1 MRLIHCL
8 NNISAQGTD
17 LLDPKAYSLTD
28 SLDEAEGILVR
39 SAAMHDMKFPAGLRA
54 IARAG
59 AGVNNIPLDR
69 CADEG
74 IVVFNTPG
82 ANANAVKELVLAALL
97 LTSRKIVPAIEWA
110 QTLKGTADISKQVEK
125 GKSAFAGPEILGKK
139 LGVIGLGAIGVLV
152 ANAAQTLGM
161 QVYGFDPFLSVD
173 AAWNL
178 SSDIVKAASVDEIF
192 EKCDYI
198 TIHVPLNDSTRG
210 LIGADALKKVKKAV
224 LIALTI
230 YIVLMYLALIT
241 KTSSFTYGET
251 QVGYKGW
258 FESGNSI
265 GTIMLLSL
273 FIVLPMLNKE
283 NKLAIR
289 IWVLMITV
297 LVGAYLCTLLGT
309 RTGLFG
315 FIIVVMAYIA
325 FTVLYNLL
333 NKNKLNK
340 KILTIGVIILVLVGI
355 AVTIFGSKTIERR
368 RELKNKE
375 NEIYDTM
382 TNQTAHVTGD
392 TVELV
397 KKIKAG
403 QMDENYMSESMQQA
417 YLDLYNTANEKQISN
432 TNMRTLQL
440 IYHSNLIKEQ
450 NSIPM
455 LLFGNG
461 YMSHYYEMIFE
472 MEVPAFLFNFGVI
485 GFFLYFIPFL
495 IIAVYGI
502 YVILKKFRVVKV
514 EFAMALSGLWFAI
527 IISFLSGYTFF
538 NSSTMM
544 IIIALSVIVIN
555 QIKDIDDNEVKI
567 YNPEKGNDTL

>member
-1 MRLIHCL
+1 MQKELSKKNEIKNKNHCRIFTMENLLCLLIIICP
-8 NNISAQGTD
+8 I
-17 LLDPKAYSLTD
+17 LDVSSFIFRNL
-28 SLDEAEGILVR
+28 
-39 SAAMHDMKFPAGLRA
+39 
-54 IARAG
+54 
-59 AGVNNIPLDR
+59 
-69 CADEG
+69 
-74 IVVFNTPG
+74 FNTNFSISTFVRPIIPIVAITYIFFKDKIKPQIIIAG
-82 ANANAVKELVLAALL
+82 IAYLGYAICHVYIFYKIKIGCAYGNELREIQYLVNYTFMVMNLFIYIYFFAVKNREKEI
-97 LTSRKIVPAIEWA
+97 TQ
-110 QTLKGTADISKQVEK
+110 QTV
-125 GKSAFAGPEILGKK
+125 GKSLE
-139 LGVIGLGAIGVLV
+139 
-152 ANAAQTLGM
+152 
-161 QVYGFDPFLSVD
+161 
-173 AAWNL
+173 
-178 SSDIVKAASVDEIF
+178 
-192 EKCDYI
+192 
-198 TIHVPLNDSTRG
+198 
-210 LIGADALKKVKKAV
+210 KVKKAV

-230 YIVLMYLALIT
+230 YIALMYLALIT

-289 IWVLMITV
+289 IWGLMITV

-403 QMDENYMSESMQQA
+403 QMDENYMSKSMQQA

-502 YVILKKFRVVKV
+502 YVILKKFKVSKV
-514 EFAMALSGLWFAI
+514 EFSMALSGLWFAI

-538 NSSTMM
+538 NSSTM
-544 IIIALSVIVIN
+544 IIIITLSVIVVN

>member
-1 MRLIHCL
+1 
-8 NNISAQGTD
+8 
-17 LLDPKAYSLTD
+17 
-28 SLDEAEGILVR
+28 
-39 SAAMHDMKFPAGLRA
+39 
-54 IARAG
+54 
-59 AGVNNIPLDR
+59 
-69 CADEG
+69 
-74 IVVFNTPG
+74 
-82 ANANAVKELVLAALL
+82 
-97 LTSRKIVPAIEWA
+97 
-110 QTLKGTADISKQVEK
+110 
-125 GKSAFAGPEILGKK
+125 
-139 LGVIGLGAIGVLV
+139 
-152 ANAAQTLGM
+152 
-161 QVYGFDPFLSVD
+161 
-173 AAWNL
+173 
-178 SSDIVKAASVDEIF
+178 
-192 EKCDYI
+192 
-198 TIHVPLNDSTRG
+198 
-210 LIGADALKKVKKAV
+210 
-224 LIALTI
+224 
-230 YIVLMYLALIT
+230 
-241 KTSSFTYGET
+241 
-251 QVGYKGW
+251 
-258 FESGNSI
+258 
-265 GTIMLLSL
+265 
-273 FIVLPMLNKE
+273 
-283 NKLAIR
+283 
-289 IWVLMITV
+289 
-297 LVGAYLCTLLGT
+297 
-309 RTGLFG
+309 
-315 FIIVVMAYIA
+315 
-325 FTVLYNLL
+325 
-333 NKNKLNK
+333 
-340 KILTIGVIILVLVGI
+340 
-355 AVTIFGSKTIERR
+355 
-368 RELKNKE
+368 
-375 NEIYDTM
+375 M

-417 YLDLYNTANEKQISN
+417 YLNLYNIANEKQISN